1 MTSGLNRRSILQ
13 GTIIGG
19 TLIAAP
25 FVARAQGR
33 EYKMSVVGNRPLGTA
48 VAAYR
53 WTDLVRER
61 TQGRIDIRVYPGA
74 QLVGGET
81 AREFVAMRQGV
92 IDFLVSSTINLSPQI
107 REMNLFSLPF
117 LMPNS
122 AAFDAITTGEVRK
135 DLDAILGTRDTIAL
149 AWSENGFRQLSNS
162 KRTIRKPDD
171 MKGLKIRF
179 AAGPIYADIFNALG
193 ANPLQMSWADLQPA
207 LATGAVDGQETP
219 VNVFLQSKLDVS
231 QKHMTIWNYV
241 ADANIFHV
249 GLPVWNSFSPA
260 DREIVREAAEQAAK
274 EHTADTRKGL
284 GPVGDRSS
292 LEELVKRKVEL
303 VELTDA
309 EKRVFSTATKPVFD
323 KWGAQVGTDLVKK
336 AVAAIERTRS

>member
-1 MTSGLNRRSILQ
+1 MTVSTHRRALLQ
-13 GTIIGG
+13 GVAGVAAG
-19 TLIAAP
+19 LAAP
-25 FVARAQGR
+25 AVVRAQNR
-33 EYKMSVVGNRPLGTA
+33 EYKLSVVGNRPLGTA

-61 TQGRIDIRVYPGA
+61 TQGRVDIKVYPAA

-117 LMPNS
+117 LMPDS
-122 AAFDAITTGEVRK
+122 AAFDAVTTGEVRRN
-135 DLDAILGTRDTIAL
+135 LDAVLAARDTVSL
-149 AWSENGFRQLSNS
+149 AWSENGFRQVSNS
-162 KRTIRKPDD
+162 KRAVRKPDD

-219 VNVFLQSKLDVS
+219 VNVFLQSRLDVS
-231 QKHMTIWNYV
+231 QRHVSIWNYV

-249 GLPVWNSFSPA
+249 GIAAWNGFSPA
-260 DREIVREAAEQAAK
+260 DRDIVRAAAEQAAA

-284 GPVGDRSS
+284 GGDGDRSS
-292 LEELVKRKVEL
+292 LDELVRRKVEL
-303 VELTDA
+303 VELTAA
-309 EKRVFSTATKPVFD
+309 EKQVFGAATKPVFD
-323 KWGAQVGTDLVKK
+323 KWAAQVGADLVRK
-336 AVAAIERTRS
+336 AEAAIARKA